1 MSSLAD
7 KLKEDAEMA
16 EIFVDDRVA
25 VAAMK
30 IAAEYTD
37 SDWAGSAQVIGMLG
51 AILATDDDE
60 ARTRIYKFLSK
71 TGNDIFNPDEEE

>member
-25 VAAMK
+25 VAEMK

-37 SDWAGSAQVIGMLG
+37 SD
-51 AILATDDDE
+51 
-60 ARTRIYKFLSK
+60 
-71 TGNDIFNPDEEE
+71 